1 MRAVEKIL
9 DLARWAPSGDNTQ
22 PWRFEII
29 DDMSLVVHGFDTREH
44 CVYDLDGHAS
54 QLALGCLLETM
65 MIAASGS
72 GFRTEISRRTEMPET
87 QPTFDVRFF
96 AAALTPDPLLPFITE
111 RRVQRRTMR
120 ARRLRADEK
129 SALEQ
134 AINPHFK
141 IIWKETWAEKW
152 QSAGLMYANAKI
164 RLTCPEA
171 YRVHRAIIEWDS
183 QFSETMVPDQAVGVD
198 PLTLK
203 LMRWAMQS
211 WRRIDIL
218 NRYFMGTV
226 APRVQ
231 LDLIPGL
238 ACAAHFGLVSHSQPE
253 SVDDYVAAG
262 RAVQRFWLTATRLGL
277 QLQPE
282 MTPVIFSRYIRA
294 GCAFTTSPAPLGLA
308 KKLAGRF
315 AGFVGR
321 ENASRTV
328 FLGRLGAGP
337 AASARSTRLPLPRLM
352 KTTD

>member
-1 MRAVEKIL
+1 MRAIEKIL

-22 PWRFEII
+22 PWRFEIV
-29 DDMSLVVHGFDTREH
+29 DDMNLVVHGFDTRDH

-65 MIAASGS
+65 VIAASGS
-72 GFRTEISRRTEMPET
+72 GFRVEISRRAEMPEA
-87 QPTFDVRFF
+87 QPTFDVRFV
-96 AAALTPDPLLPFITE
+96 AAEIAPDPLLPCIPE
-111 RRVQRRTMR
+111 RRVQRRAMR

-134 AINPHFK
+134 ALAPHYT
-141 IIWKETWAEKW
+141 ILWKETWAEKW
-152 QSAGLMYANAKI
+152 QAAGLMYANAKI
-164 RLTCPEA
+164 RLTSPEA
-171 YRVHRAIIEWDS
+171 YRVHRAIIEWDA

-211 WRRIDIL
+211 WTRIDIL

-238 ACAAHFGLVSHSQPE
+238 ACAAHFGLVADAAAE
-253 SVDDYVAAG
+253 SLDDYVAAG
-262 RAVQRFWLTATRLGL
+262 RAVQRFWLTATQLGL

-294 GCAFTTSPAPLGLA
+294 GRAFTASPAPLALA

-315 AGFVGR
+315 AEFVGR
-321 ENASRTV
+321 ENAPRTV
-328 FLGRLGAGP
+328 FLGRLGEGA
-337 AASARSTRLPLPRLM
+337 AASARSTRLPLARLM
-352 KTTD
+352 KT